1 MDKKE
6 RMKIYEQLS
15 WDYSISPENIEAV
28 LRGEKVHA
36 GHFTRE
42 KLFIRLL
49 ETYPW
54 FTIIQ
59 LFTIDEIKKLLSKS
73 VISSLR
79 SPSLRKK
86 YEFVSHRLQQIKE
99 DGRGKEL
106 INNIDHHV

>member
-59 LFTIDEIKKLLSKS
+59 LFTIDEIKKSTVEKCYH
-73 VISSLR
+73 SSLR

-86 YEFVSHRLQQIKE
+86 
-99 DGRGKEL
+99 
-106 INNIDHHV
+106 